1 MQGHRH
7 GVAARAIACPGARV
21 SATRAGVECIQT
33 LADGLLPLWLRSYL
47 GKRPTVTY
55 RRPSVRLQ
63 SPRGLRVLNV
73 LWPYRVTAHAGFMR
87 LSSYASP
94 PGWVASR
101 CVGVRRA
108 RSSACHIEGA
118 VHCRVECPRC
128 SSAVRGPDVMWTA
141 PGGAGPGPPLR
152 RRDSTVARRGRPPA
166 RRARSPRA
174 RDPPSRVSPEP
185 GVAVRPACCVA
196 PRPPPRTYRLII
208 HTTPRPTRYR
218 KQ

>member
-1 MQGHRH
+1 VPPRGPACTRRVQGHRH

-55 RRPSVRLQ
+55 RRPSARLQ

-108 RSSACHIEGA
+108 RSSACHTEGA

-152 RRDSTVARRGRPPA
+152 RLAAPAAPGRPA
-166 RRARSPRA
+166 S
-174 RDPPSRVSPEP
+174 S
-185 GVAVRPACCVA
+185 AVRPGGRVLHLPC
-196 PRPPPRTYRLII
+196 
-208 HTTPRPTRYR
+208 
-218 KQ
+218 

>member
-108 RSSACHIEGA
+108 RSSACHTEGA
-118 VHCRVECPRC
+118 VHCRVECPGGARC

-152 RRDSTVARRGRPPA
+152 RLAAPAAPGRP
-166 RRARSPRA
+166 
-174 RDPPSRVSPEP
+174 
-185 GVAVRPACCVA
+185 AVRPSDG
-196 PRPPPRTYRLII
+196 PRYYATGGPR
-208 HTTPRPTRYR
+208 
-218 KQ
+218 

>member
-55 RRPSVRLQ
+55 RRPSARLQ

-108 RSSACHIEGA
+108 RSSACHTEGA
-118 VHCRVECPRC
+118 VHCRVECPGGARC
-128 SSAVRGPDVMWTA
+128 SSAVRGPDVMCNVD
-141 PGGAGPGPPLR
+141 GAG
-152 RRDSTVARRGRPPA
+152 RGRPRPPAPPA
-166 RRARSPRA
+166 RRARGPRA
-174 RDPPSRVSPEP
+174 TRGRAARAPSGRGTRS
-185 GVAVRPACCVA
+185 
-196 PRPPPRTYRLII
+196 RLPVL
-208 HTTPRPTRYR
+208 TTGLI
-218 KQ
+218 